1 MITRKYEAVDGT
13 SPASKIAARWH
24 TGVVTWLG
32 EFVRDYWW
40 LVFVFGGSIGG
51 AVKGLAAANQ
61 RRANRRLERYRIKQ
75 QAKVEAA
82 KAAGMG
88 RVNRDADRRDLA
100 KALDEHAQ
108 TDARWF
114 AYETDLTT
122 LLDYPMMIDM
132 RETLTV
138 EFHKARRHA
147 ELLKPEDFES
157 ALNAHDKLVEYRD
170 SVHDYAVAFDL
181 AEQEAKR
188 RRRGGFD
195 PMEQQRLAKAQRL
208 LAVAM
213 DEAATAPERR
223 QAYSLARKELDGL
236 IVLPTRATTA
246 IESSVRAAL
255 EPGA

>member
-1 MITRKYEAVDGT
+1 M
-13 SPASKIAARWH
+13 
-24 TGVVTWLG
+24 TWLG
-32 EFVRDYWW
+32 EFIRDYWW
-40 LVFVFGGSIGG
+40 LIFVFGGSLGGTAKAIG
-51 AVKGLAAANQ
+51 AANQ

-75 QAKVEAA
+75 NAKVEVA

-88 RVNRDADRRDLA
+88 RVNRGADRAELV

-132 RETLTV
+132 REPLTV
-138 EFHKARRHA
+138 EFHKAKRHA
-147 ELLKPEDFES
+147 ELVKPEDLDK
-157 ALNAHDKLVEYRD
+157 ALDAHDKLVEYRD
-170 SVHDYAVAFDL
+170 AVHAYAVAFDV

-188 RRRGGFD
+188 RRRGGFN
-195 PMEQQRLAKAQRL
+195 PMEQQRLAKAQHL

-213 DEAATAPERR
+213 DEGATAPERR

-236 IVLPTRATTA
+236 IVLPTRAATA
-246 IESSVRAAL
+246 IETSVRAAL